1 MLFRHIKQDDDLMLR
16 PEWIPYSFGWD
27 PELGPLA
34 DPDLLDLRPLDGI
47 KPPQCPFA
55 WLFN

>member
-1 MLFRHIKQDDDLMLR
+1 MLFRHIKQDDDLTLR
-16 PEWIPYSFGWD
+16 PEWAPYSFGWD

-34 DPDLLDLRPLDGI
+34 DPALRPLDGI